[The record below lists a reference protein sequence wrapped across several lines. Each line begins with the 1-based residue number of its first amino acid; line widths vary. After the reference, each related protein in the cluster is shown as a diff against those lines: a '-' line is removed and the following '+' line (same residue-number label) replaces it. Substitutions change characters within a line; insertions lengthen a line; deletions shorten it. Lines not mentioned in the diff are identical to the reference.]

1 MRIEL
6 ITEMTH
12 ALHETYFMLRHY
24 EWKRKGERHRTP
36 MLVFMVDGVK
46 DFYSGGMADR
56 FKGMIASYAWCK
68 QRDIEFRIRHIFP
81 YELADYLE
89 PSQYD
94 WRLKE
99 GEFTKCIWDSTLIY
113 NRRVLGKRFV
123 RKKLKRKQLHYY
135 GNRDILHYINKT
147 GKTNYTWGELFL
159 ELFQPRQELAEV
171 IEKKKNEIGAPYISV
186 AFRFQNLLGDFKEYD
201 FQALGNENQC
211 KEIIQKCIEGLK
223 DLQNKYKGM
232 PILVTSDSSTF
243 VKIAS
248 SLPGIYVISGE
259 RVHMGCSAD
268 ASYNTYLN
276 SFVDFY
282 MLAGSQLVFNL
293 GTREMYPTKFPMY
306 AAKVN
311 DIPFERILLE

>member
-1 MRIEL
+1 MFCIRSVKCKYLVLISIMRIEL

-135 GNRDILHYINKT
+135 GNRDILHYINKKLNLYSMILNFIKIK
-147 GKTNYTWGELFL
+147 KT
-159 ELFQPRQELAEV
+159 R
-171 IEKKKNEIGAPYISV
+171 
-186 AFRFQNLLGDFKEYD
+186 
-201 FQALGNENQC
+201 
-211 KEIIQKCIEGLK
+211 
-223 DLQNKYKGM
+223 
-232 PILVTSDSSTF
+232 
-243 VKIAS
+243 
-248 SLPGIYVISGE
+248 
-259 RVHMGCSAD
+259 AD
-268 ASYNTYLN
+268 NPHESYN
-276 SFVDFY
+276 
-282 MLAGSQLVFNL
+282 
-293 GTREMYPTKFPMY
+293 
-306 AAKVN
+306 
-311 DIPFERILLE
+311 I